1 MLKQSFLLSFFTSL
15 VLISLMTCSTRG
27 QERSLKQEEVKIS
40 GVEILPIKE
49 SKSCNNIQAI
59 ADIMFGEGENQ
70 TYEAKRDLGYFLI
83 SESIKGNR
91 TLCEE
96 LKYRMPGGAL
106 KYSSMH
112 ANLGKLKHR
121 RAKSYAKIYKEA
133 ERFWAEDKL
142 GYKVMSSYNHYIA
155 NRLAL
160 RNPPSWFKYY
170 IVKYKISGDHV
181 FVDLD
186 FKDKHQTRKS
196 GKYLNNYKKL
206 IEELS

>member
-1 MLKQSFLLSFFTSL
+1 MSFFISL
-15 VLISLMTCSTRG
+15 VLISLITCTTRG
-27 QERSLKQEEVKIS
+27 QAIEDQKRSLKQEEVKIS

-121 RAKSYAKIYKEA
+121 RAKSYAKIYKENTPCCHI
-133 ERFWAEDKL
+133 FCD
-142 GYKVMSSYNHYIA
+142 
-155 NRLAL
+155 
-160 RNPPSWFKYY
+160 
-170 IVKYKISGDHV
+170 
-181 FVDLD
+181 
-186 FKDKHQTRKS
+186 
-196 GKYLNNYKKL
+196 
-206 IEELS
+206 